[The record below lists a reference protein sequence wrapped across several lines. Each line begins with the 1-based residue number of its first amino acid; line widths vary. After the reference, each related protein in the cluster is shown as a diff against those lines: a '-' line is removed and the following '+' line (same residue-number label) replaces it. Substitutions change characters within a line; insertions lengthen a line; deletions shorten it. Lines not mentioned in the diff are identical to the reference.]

1 MNRYTYL
8 PVILNVVAVNF
19 MPSRQGLN
27 GFLALWYFLL
37 SITKRNNNYD
47 SQVLT
52 LPSGSQ
58 PAQVA
63 VDLYDPQ
70 TLVRLPAAQGG
81 QPLPHEAVI
90 IWQP

>member
-1 MNRYTYL
+1 M

-19 MPSRQGLN
+19 MASRQDLN

-37 SITKRNNNYD
+37 PITKRNNNYD

-70 TLVRLPAAQGG
+70 TLLRLPAAQGG